1 MSKSWQEVVSAK
13 LAIRDEI
20 LQKHL
25 HNNSVG
31 VSNITTID
39 DIKELTQ
46 QLKLGKL
53 SAQDVVHAYISQ

>member
-1 MSKSWQEVVSAK
+1 MSTSWQGVVSAK

-25 HNNSVG
+25 PVNSVE

-39 DIKELTQ
+39 DIEVLTQ
-46 QLKLGKL
+46 QLKLGRV
-53 SAQDVVHAYISQ
+53 SAQDVIRAYISQ